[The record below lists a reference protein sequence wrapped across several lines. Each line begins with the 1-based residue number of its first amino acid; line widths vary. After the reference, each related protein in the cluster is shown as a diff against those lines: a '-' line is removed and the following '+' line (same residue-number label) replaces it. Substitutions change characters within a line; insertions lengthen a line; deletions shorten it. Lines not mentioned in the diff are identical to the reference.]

1 MTEAEKR
8 MHRVCFTGHRPEKLA
23 RPDRAIKKD
32 LEKELKEIL
41 PPFMV
46 PNKTIQLEEM
56 PLNKNGKIDR
66 HALEAIYQK
75 PSGK

>member
-1 MTEAEKR
+1 
-8 MHRVCFTGHRPEKLA
+8 
-23 RPDRAIKKD
+23 
-32 LEKELKEIL
+32 
-41 PPFMV
+41 MV

-66 HALEAIYQK
+66 RALEAIYQK